1 MIYGINFLQVKNSL
15 FIVVVSIVKIVFVF
29 ILIEFFVIILLIKL
43 EKLNFIDFKCV
54 YVLEIIIFQNRF
66 VFGL

>member
-15 FIVVVSIVKIVFVF
+15 FIVIVSIVKIVFVF